1 MAFEGLSFGEK
12 MAEVLKNGEIAD
24 ISFKLLINS
33 KFFTKK
39 IVDTNSGKTIIFSF
53 WTQRNP

>member
-39 IVDTNSGKTIIFSF
+39 MVDTNSGKTIIFSF
-53 WTQRNP
+53 